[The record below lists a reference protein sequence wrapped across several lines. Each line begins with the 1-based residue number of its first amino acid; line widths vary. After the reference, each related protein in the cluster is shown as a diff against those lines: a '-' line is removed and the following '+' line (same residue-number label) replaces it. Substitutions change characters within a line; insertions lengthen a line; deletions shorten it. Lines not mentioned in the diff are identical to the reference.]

1 MVIAHR
7 GASAQFAEHTEFA
20 YAQAI
25 EAGADA
31 LECDVRLTRD
41 AQLVCVHDRTVDR
54 TSNGHGIVAERT
66 LDQLKSLDFSSWK
79 GAPEQFPE
87 GVLTLVELLD
97 LIKSAPRPVRLY
109 IETKHPSRFS
119 GLVEKELVGVLGEY
133 GWLSGEVVTVMSFA
147 ELALRRLR
155 LLAPE
160 LPRVLLLDRIHRRI
174 REGQLPGATSIAGP
188 SLALLRRHPELVD
201 QVHRHDGQILV
212 WTVNEPGDVRFA
224 RDLGVDAII
233 TDDPAAT
240 IATLKTVDEPEPDAS
255 EATPTEAGPTESTAT
270 STDVEAT
277 TAD

>member
-1 MVIAHR
+1 MSKPMVIAHR

-97 LIKSAPRPVRLY
+97 LIKSARRPVRLY

-201 QVHRHDGQILV
+201 QVHRHDGQVMV
-212 WTVNEPGDVRFA
+212 WTVNELGDVRFA

-240 IATLKTVDEPEPDAS
+240 IATLNAVDEPEPAPS
-255 EATPTEAGPTESTAT
+255 TEAGSSETPA
-270 STDVEAT
+270 
-277 TAD
+277 AD